1 MTPHVFQ
8 LTIYRNG
15 ISPTLRRE
23 VSATRPPRGEIVAAF
38 DGTGSGPWFPEPE
51 SLRRALP
58 SRLQAAL
65 SRDTRGW
72 REGLGINVLEL
83 SLWSTRNELLAHL
96 VARLA
101 APQPSTSE

>member
-1 MTPHVFQ
+1 MTPRVFQ

-23 VSATRPPRGEIVAAF
+23 IAAIRPPRGEIVAAF

-83 SLWSTRNELLAHL
+83 SLWSTRNELLATI
-96 VARLA
+96 VARLS
-101 APQPSTSE
+101 PQPSATE

>member
-1 MTPHVFQ
+1 MTTRVFQ

-23 VSATRPPRGEIVAAF
+23 ISATRPPRGEIVAAF
-38 DGTGSGPWFPEPE
+38 DGTGSGPWLPDPE

-58 SRLQAAL
+58 TRLQAAL
-65 SRDTRGW
+65 SRNTRGW
-72 REGLGINVLEL
+72 REGFGINVLEL
-83 SLWSTRNELLAHL
+83 SLWSTRNELLATI

-101 APQPSTSE
+101 APAPTSE

>member
-1 MTPHVFQ
+1 MTPRVFQ
-8 LTIYRNG
+8 LTICRHG

-23 VSATRPPRGEIVAAF
+23 VSAIRPPRGEIVAAF
-38 DGTGSGPWFPEPE
+38 DGSGSGPWFPEPE

-72 REGLGINVLEL
+72 REGLGLNTLEL
-83 SLWSTRNELLAHL
+83 SLWSTRNELLAFITASL
-96 VARLA
+96 SS
-101 APQPSTSE
+101 QPSPKE

>member
-1 MTPHVFQ
+1 MIPRVFQ

-23 VSATRPPRGEIVAAF
+23 ISAIRPPRGEIVAAF
-38 DGTGSGPWFPEPE
+38 DGTGSGPWFPDPE
-51 SLRRALP
+51 SLRQALP

-72 REGLGINVLEL
+72 REGLGINTLEL
-83 SLWSTRNELLAHL
+83 SLWSTRNELLATI

-101 APQPSTSE
+101 TPQPSTSE

>member
-1 MTPHVFQ
+1 MIPRVFQ

-38 DGTGSGPWFPEPE
+38 DGTGSGPWFPDPE
-51 SLRRALP
+51 SLHRALP

-72 REGLGINVLEL
+72 REGLGINALEL
-83 SLWSTRNELLAHL
+83 SLWSTRNELLATI

-101 APQPSTSE
+101 APAPTSE